1 MNSKI
6 GRRQQAAWCA
16 AAASVP
22 AVMTCAGRSWQW
34 VLLGCGAAA
43 VFFAMLGAAM
53 RGCGSVSVSTAVL
66 RAFGAKAGGA
76 ILILGAAWT
85 TLAAADAA
93 AKCAGAFPSSDLSRL
108 APPVLLALCALSG
121 KNGARSGARCAA
133 VAAPVL
139 ILLYMLIT
147 VCALPGVRTQWLRP
161 WGAWTQATEVLAP
174 MLVPAAALYLPSTKE
189 KNVPWGALLL
199 LALLPAGMAAV
210 TSGYLSP
217 ALVQAERFSYYTLT
231 KNMSLLSVME
241 RFEPVLSGSLFVGY
255 FCLASLLVESASA
268 QLGAAIGKWHGGRR
282 TIALCAAAYGLSYA
296 ADRIPDAIRTAGSAV
311 FWGLMPSLALLIVA
325 IKKVRKKAKK

>member
-1 MNSKI
+1 MWL
-6 GRRQQAAWCA
+6 RLQY
-16 AAASVP
+16 
-22 AVMTCAGRSWQW
+22 
-34 VLLGCGAAA
+34 
-43 VFFAMLGAAM
+43 M
-53 RGCGSVSVSTAVL
+53 RL
-66 RAFGAKAGGA
+66 
-76 ILILGAAWT
+76 
-85 TLAAADAA
+85 
-93 AKCAGAFPSSDLSRL
+93 
-108 APPVLLALCALSG
+108 
-121 KNGARSGARCAA
+121 
-133 VAAPVL
+133 
-139 ILLYMLIT
+139 
-147 VCALPGVRTQWLRP
+147 RTQWLRP
-161 WGAWTQATEVLAP
+161 WGAWTQATVVLAP

-217 ALVQAERFSYYTLT
+217 AVVQAERFSYYTLT

-268 QLGAAIGKWHGGRR
+268 QLGAAMGKWHGGRR
-282 TIALCAAAYGLSYA
+282 TIALYAAAYGLSYA